1 MTADERASRV
11 WAGLWET
18 LFDMDD
24 RKREISQTLDLSF
37 VRVKALRRLLAGPLP
52 MRVLAH
58 KLVTDAPYTTILVDD
73 LEARGLVTRT
83 VNPNDKRTKTVAI
96 TESGRI
102 AAQQAE
108 AILDR
113 PPEALAAL
121 SDEDLAALERVV
133 AVLRS
138 NVGT

>member
-1 MTADERASRV
+1 MSADERASRV

-52 MRVLAH
+52 MRVLAQ

-83 VNPNDKRTKTVAI
+83 VNPNDKRTKIVTI
-96 TESGRI
+96 TESGRV
-102 AAQQAE
+102 AALKAE

-121 SDEDLAALERVV
+121 SDKDLAALERVV
-133 AVLRS
+133 DVLRS
-138 NVGT
+138 NVSP

>member
-1 MTADERASRV
+1 MSADERASRV

-37 VRVKALRRLLAGPLP
+37 VRAKALRRLMAGPLP
-52 MRVLAH
+52 MRVLAQ

-83 VNPNDKRTKTVAI
+83 VNPNDKRTKIVAI
-96 TESGRI
+96 TESGRV
-102 AAQQAE
+102 AAEQAE
-108 AILDR
+108 AILHR

-121 SDEDLAALERVV
+121 SDKDLAALERVLT
-133 AVLRS
+133 VLRS
-138 NVGT
+138 NVGS